1 MLAEKV
7 WALTRFPLFD
17 CQLMYSYRRVI
28 RRAVWC
34 YHPLRS
40 VEEDQDDFSW
50 LFSSVSLKYDLRGL
64 SALSFLAHFQTCH
77 KGSELIFVIMRSHQI
92 ILRNI
97 GTKLQPPP
105 PPQPPTQMLL
115 VMLSILTEYYRVLVS
130 SQCQCIFSK
139 MGICSVDHWLGI
151 IFLSVG
157 YWVWLWFLSK

>member
-1 MLAEKV
+1 MSLDEIP
-7 WALTRFPLFD
+7 PL
-17 CQLMYSYRRVI
+17 
-28 RRAVWC
+28 
-34 YHPLRS
+34 
-40 VEEDQDDFSW
+40 W
-50 LFSSVSLKYDLRGL
+50 LPADV
-64 SALSFLAHFQTCH
+64 FLQTCH
-77 KGSELIFVIMRSHQI
+77 QKGCMMLPPSTIRRGGSRWFLLTFQQRVAEVWFTRAVSVVISGTFPNMPQGVGINFRNNEVASNNTSEHWD
-92 ILRNI
+92 
-97 GTKLQPPP
+97 KAAAPP